1 MILNMKTYKGF
12 DKLPYCNAHCPQAR
26 ATTVAETPE
35 SRRLAENTKLQSNI
49 KYHEDFEKQKGKLT
63 QIADDA
69 ETLRIRNTSKIISNA
84 TYHGEYEKKKQ
95 MEERRTLI
103 GGEENA
109 YPSNEIHMNSIAGSQ
124 HQSSAYPPCQ
134 SDRTMTQT
142 KLSQSIT
149 TNNSDERIMSMNSN
163 RENYH
168 IDNSK
173 KLSHSG
179 FVKDQRLISG
189 NPLSQTSLNVD
200 MSHSSYHSITNPSST
215 QSMFQRP
222 QQQGPIYDPNS
233 INQQIRQ
240 ISASSQHHHQMRP
253 NLGLCFRA
261 IYDYNAQDVDE
272 VTFVDGDLIIHCEPI
287 DDGWMTGTVER
298 TGQTGMLP
306 SNYVEPV

>member
-1 MILNMKTYKGF
+1 
-12 DKLPYCNAHCPQAR
+12 HCPQAR

-149 TNNSDERIMSMNSN
+149 TNNS
-163 RENYH
+163 
-168 IDNSK
+168 
-173 KLSHSG
+173 
-179 FVKDQRLISG
+179 
-189 NPLSQTSLNVD
+189 
-200 MSHSSYHSITNPSST
+200 
-215 QSMFQRP
+215 
-222 QQQGPIYDPNS
+222 GPIYDPNS